1 MSGAERGLEER
12 VALVTGSA
20 RGLGRA
26 IARALAARGAAT
38 AVHYRQSA
46 GEAARLVEE
55 LRAQGGEADLFQADL
70 CQYEEAGRLQE
81 EVMARFG
88 RLDILVNNVGPFIEK
103 PWDELTPAEWEEMV
117 AGNLNSVF
125 YLCRAFWPVLVA
137 QQWGRIINIGLANT
151 DRIQA
156 YRQVL
161 PYAIAKTGL
170 LILSKS
176 LAVEGA
182 PHHITVN
189 VLAPGLMDNGTLDS
203 DSRHAFAARIP
214 AGRPGT
220 AEDLAGALLY
230 LCSEEAAYVTG
241 AHIPVS
247 GGWGL

>member
-1 MSGAERGLEER
+1 MSCAESGLEGK

-20 RGLGRA
+20 RGLGRGM
-26 IARALAARGAAT
+26 ARVLAAHGAAM
-38 AVHYRQSA
+38 AIHYRQSA
-46 GEAARLVEE
+46 REAARLVEE
-55 LRAQGGEADLFQADL
+55 LRARGGEADLFQADL
-70 CQYEEAGRLQE
+70 RQYEEAGRLQE

-103 PWDELTPAEWEEMV
+103 TWDELTPAEWEEMV
-117 AGNLNSVF
+117 AGNLNSVY

-137 QQWGRIINIGLANT
+137 QQWGRIINIGLANS

-182 PHHITVN
+182 PYHITVN
-189 VLAPGLMDNGTLDS
+189 VLAPGLMDNGKLDAGG
-203 DSRHAFAARIP
+203 RRAAAARVP

-241 AHIPVS
+241 AHIPIS